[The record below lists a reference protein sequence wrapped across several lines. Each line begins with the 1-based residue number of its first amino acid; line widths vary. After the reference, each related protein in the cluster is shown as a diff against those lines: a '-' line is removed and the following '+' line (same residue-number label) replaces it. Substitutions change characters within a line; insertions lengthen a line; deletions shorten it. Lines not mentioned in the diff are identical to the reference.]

1 MRKPLD
7 HLNGMT
13 NSTSFGG
20 ASLFGAGNTLGAPMM
35 HTSNNNNND
44 TLESDRPSSNHL
56 MSNGRLSPQSNHNES
71 RPSPSVNHGR
81 LSPSIHHSQ
90 SPAMDNLGGKSPNG
104 YGEGRKSPV
113 CKEKDHISPMV
124 NSPMKVQEEG
134 RKSIDDSWVSLG
146 WSDLQASGET
156 LPTDNEPSHPLASI
170 PEMESKPPASPSFL
184 SAEPTSMNMNNSPVP
199 LERGQP
205 KSSDNASLKGLSGS
219 PMREDKPETMREKSP
234 IRFASM
240 ETKSMTPQKE
250 PAMPILPPTIMQT
263 PTTKA
268 IEESSKATPKEKTPA
283 AVPKA
288 TPKEQTPKSTGSP
301 VTPRSSGRQ
310 RKSVNR
316 LSPVP
321 QERVESKTIEIP
333 TGSGAKLGDISHV
346 AKELAKHKSDYP
358 AILTLHRVIFGRP
371 GEASKRKAH
380 LRLFNGLSS
389 DADVSKIAEKL
400 AHHTLD
406 ELRDICVFLNLDRS
420 GEKKALSERIVEF
433 LTMPADLGESKPVPR
448 RTPQK
453 RGTSSPKSGGRR
465 KMSKTA
471 SGTELHL
478 EDEMELDQGQEE
490 FGQSVSGSDSDEQV
504 MAELAQGKE

>member
-1 MRKPLD
+1 MHPIDSFDPLAPREDSSAAQQSSKTVNSEAIRPNPTTESALHAPPTDLFTFSPFGSLPTTSIKQEMRKPLD

-56 MSNGRLSPQSNHNES
+56 MSNGRLSPQSSHNES

-268 IEESSKATPKEKTPA
+268 IEESSKATPKEKTPV

-333 TGSGAKLGDISHV
+333 TGSGAKLGDISHGTIIG
-346 AKELAKHKSDYP
+346 KFSNGY
-358 AILTLHRVIFGRP
+358 
-371 GEASKRKAH
+371 AH
-380 LRLFNGLSS
+380 LSSCQGIGQAQVRLSGNIDASS
-389 DADVSKIAEKL
+389 GD
-400 AHHTLD
+400 
-406 ELRDICVFLNLDRS
+406 F
-420 GEKKALSERIVEF
+420 
-433 LTMPADLGESKPVPR
+433 
-448 RTPQK
+448 RTT
-453 RGTSSPKSGGRR
+453 R
-465 KMSKTA
+465 
-471 SGTELHL
+471 
-478 EDEMELDQGQEE
+478 
-490 FGQSVSGSDSDEQV
+490 
-504 MAELAQGKE
+504 